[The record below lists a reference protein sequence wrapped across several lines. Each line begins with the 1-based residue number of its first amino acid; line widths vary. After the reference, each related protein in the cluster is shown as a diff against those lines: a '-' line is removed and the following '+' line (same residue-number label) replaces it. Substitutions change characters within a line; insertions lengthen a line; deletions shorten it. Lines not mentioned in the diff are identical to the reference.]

1 MDQGDFAHSLAEE
14 TATGHR
20 PTEIGLSSG
29 LDPSSRG
36 TLPSNHIKATCAF
49 HSAYEHHQRTPMHS
63 LPATV
68 LVAAVTLV
76 VLFSC
81 PHQVR
86 AYSCQHDHVIAGYA
100 TLFLLH

>member
-1 MDQGDFAHSLAEE
+1 
-14 TATGHR
+14 
-20 PTEIGLSSG
+20 
-29 LDPSSRG
+29 
-36 TLPSNHIKATCAF
+36 
-49 HSAYEHHQRTPMHS
+49 MHS

-100 TLFLLH
+100 QLFLHLFLHAWDMAQALTPIRFKETWVSTTQSYDGSPTHLKRQSGSCGFRFFIFSSHVFLRPC